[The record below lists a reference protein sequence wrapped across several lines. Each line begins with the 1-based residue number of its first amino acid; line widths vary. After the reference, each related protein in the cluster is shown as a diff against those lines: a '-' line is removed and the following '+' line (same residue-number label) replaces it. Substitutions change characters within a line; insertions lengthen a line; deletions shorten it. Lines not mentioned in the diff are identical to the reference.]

1 MPKERSILPRII
13 SAAIFILMEV
23 AAVHMLRNNAALQD
37 IWISRGAHKVMSA
50 LWGSSESVRQ
60 YFSLR
65 KQNDALAAENFA
77 LREQLDRYRDLTL
90 PDSLLVR
97 TEGGFSYLPAEVRKV
112 SRNKQHNYML
122 INKGY
127 EDGVQESSGIITAHG
142 VIGFIDAVEKHLSY
156 ARTFMNTDVSISA
169 RLGHV
174 GAVGPLV
181 WDGRSTSGAILKE
194 IPLQYKYE
202 PGDTIYTSGYSAIFP
217 PDIPL
222 GVAGESKVINGAT
235 NEIRVTLFQ
244 DFTALRYVTVVH
256 NNALQEMEALEQ

>member
-1 MPKERSILPRII
+1 
-13 SAAIFILMEV
+13 
-23 AAVHMLRNNAALQD
+23 
-37 IWISRGAHKVMSA
+37 
-50 LWGSSESVRQ
+50 
-60 YFSLR
+60 
-65 KQNDALAAENFA
+65 
-77 LREQLDRYRDLTL
+77 
-90 PDSLLVR
+90 
-97 TEGGFSYLPAEVRKV
+97 
-112 SRNKQHNYML
+112 
-122 INKGY
+122 
-127 EDGVQESSGIITAHG
+127 
-142 VIGFIDAVEKHLSY
+142 
-156 ARTFMNTDVSISA
+156 MNTDVSISA

>member
-1 MPKERSILPRII
+1 MARERKIFPVIF

-37 IWISRGAHKVMSA
+37 IWIARGAHKVMSG

-65 KQNDALAAENFA
+65 KQNDALAEENFE
-77 LREQLDRYRDLTL
+77 LREQLLRYREFTL
-90 PDSLLVR
+90 PDSLQVHSA
-97 TEGGFSYLPAEVRKV
+97 GGFSYLPAEVRKV

-127 EDGVQESSGIITAHG
+127 EDGVKESSGIITSHG

-181 WDGRSTSGAILKE
+181 WDGRSTSGAVLKE

-222 GVAGESKVINGAT
+222 GIAGDSKVINGAT

-256 NNALQEMEALEQ
+256 NDALQEMEALEQ

>member
-1 MPKERSILPRII
+1 MAQERKIFPVIF
-13 SAAIFILMEV
+13 SAAIFIAMEV
-23 AAVHMLRNNAALQD
+23 AAVHLLRNNAVLQD
-37 IWISRGAHKVMSA
+37 IWLSRGAHKVMNA
-50 LWGSSESVRQ
+50 LWGSSESVRN
-60 YFSLR
+60 YFSL
-65 KQNDALAAENFA
+65 KSQNEALAQENFE
-77 LREQLDRYRDLTL
+77 LRTELEQYRTLTL
-90 PDSLLVR
+90 TDSLRVR
-97 TEGGFSYLPAEVRKV
+97 AVEGFSYLPAEVRKV

-127 EDGVQESSGIITAHG
+127 ADGVQKSSGIITSHG
-142 VIGFIDAVEKHLSY
+142 VIGYIDAVEKHLSY

-169 RLGHV
+169 RLGTE

-202 PGDTIYTSGYSAIFP
+202 PGDTVFTSGYSAIFP

-235 NEIRVTLFQ
+235 NEIRVALFQ

-256 NNALQEMEALEQ
+256 NNTLQEMEALEQ

>member
-1 MPKERSILPRII
+1 MARERKIFPII
-13 SAAIFILMEV
+13 FCAAIFILMEV

-156 ARTFMNTDVSISA
+156 ARTFA
-169 RLGHV
+169 RWSGT
-174 GAVGPLV
+174 AVPRAGPSS
-181 WDGRSTSGAILKE
+181 RKFPSSTSMSRATPSTRAAIR
-194 IPLQYKYE
+194 PFSRRTSRSGS
-202 PGDTIYTSGYSAIFP
+202 PGNRRSSTVPRTRSASPCSRTSRPSA
-217 PDIPL
+217 
-222 GVAGESKVINGAT
+222 T
-235 NEIRVTLFQ
+235 
-244 DFTALRYVTVVH
+244 
-256 NNALQEMEALEQ
+256 

>member
-1 MPKERSILPRII
+1 MARERKILPVII
-13 SAAIFILMEV
+13 SAAIFIIMEV
-23 AAVHMLRNNAALQD
+23 AAVHLLRRNASLQD
-37 IWISRGAHKVMSA
+37 IWVARGAHKVMNA

-65 KQNDALAAENFA
+65 KQNEALAAENFELRNA
-77 LREQLDRYRDLTL
+77 LLQYRALSAT
-90 PDSLLVR
+90 DSLR
-97 TEGGFSYLPAEVRKV
+97 TYTVEGFSYLPAEVRKV

-127 EDGVQESSGIITAHG
+127 ADGVQESSGIITSHG
-142 VIGFIDAVEKHLSY
+142 VIGYIDAVEKHLSY

-169 RLGHV
+169 RLGTE

-181 WDGRSTSGAILKE
+181 WDGHSTNRAILRE

-202 PGDTIYTSGYSAIFP
+202 PGDTIFTSGYSAIFP

-222 GVAGESKVINGAT
+222 GIAGGAKIVNGAT
-235 NEIRVTLFQ
+235 NNIDVTLFQ

-256 NNALQEMEALEQ
+256 NTALKEMEALEK

>member
-1 MPKERSILPRII
+1 MAKERKILPVIF

-23 AAVHMLRNNAALQD
+23 AAVHMLRANASLQD
-37 IWISRGAHKVMSA
+37 IWVSRGAHKVMNA
-50 LWGSSESVRQ
+50 LWGSSESIRG

-65 KQNDALAAENFA
+65 RQNEALAEENFELRNA
-77 LREQLDRYRDLTL
+77 LLQYRALDV
-90 PDSLLVR
+90 PDSLRIHTV
-97 TEGGFSYLPAEVRKV
+97 GGFSYLPAEVRKV

-122 INKGY
+122 INKGF
-127 EDGVQESSGIITAHG
+127 EDGVQESSGIITSHG
-142 VIGFIDAVEKHLSY
+142 VIGYIDAVEKHLSY

-169 RLGHV
+169 RLGTE

-202 PGDTIYTSGYSAIFP
+202 PGDTVYTSGYSAIFP

-235 NEIRVTLFQ
+235 NEIRVALFQ

-256 NNALQEMEALEQ
+256 NNALQEMEALEK